1 MTEEKIKPDWERI
14 EQHFRAGVLSLRE
27 IAIACPGVNH
37 VAIARRAKK
46 FGWVQDLS
54 AKIKARAE
62 DLVTRSA
69 VTEDVT
75 AKRAVTDKLVIE
87 SNAQTIADVRLAH
100 RGDIAR
106 ARRLT
111 NKLLDELECVTENRG
126 LFEELGELMRDPD
139 DKGFD
144 RRNELYGKVISL
156 AGRTKNMKELAETLK
171 TLVGLERQAYDI
183 VADPTGGEGAG
194 TPMGMGDFYADVA
207 AATNS

>member
-1 MTEEKIKPDWERI
+1 MTEEKTKPDWERI
-14 EQHFRAGVLSLRE
+14 EQLFRAGVLSLRE

-75 AKRAVTDKLVIE
+75 AKRAVTDKAVIE
-87 SNAQTIADVRLAH
+87 SNAQTIADVRLSH

-106 ARRLT
+106 GRRLT
-111 NKLLDELECVTENRG
+111 NKLLDELEELTDNRD
-126 LFEELGELMRDPD
+126 LFEQLGEMLRSED
-139 DKGFD
+139 DKGQD
-144 RRNELYGKVISL
+144 KRNDLYQKVIDL
-156 AGRTKNMKELAETLK
+156 PARTKTMKELAETLK
-171 TLVGLERQAYDI
+171 TLVALERQAYDI
-183 VADPTGGEGAG
+183 VPEQGGDPSGG
-194 TPMGMGDFYADVA
+194 TPRGMGDFYADIA
-207 AATNS
+207 SADS